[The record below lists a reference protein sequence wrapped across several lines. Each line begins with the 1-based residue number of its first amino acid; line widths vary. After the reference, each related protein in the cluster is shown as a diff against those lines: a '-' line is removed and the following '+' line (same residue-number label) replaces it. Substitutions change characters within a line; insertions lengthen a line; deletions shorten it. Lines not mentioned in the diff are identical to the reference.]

1 MGCAGT
7 VIQIISLILGLAGT
21 AMGVYSVYKIYK
33 ETGVMPWCDV
43 CMEEAQNPEE
53 DCATICSIDFQT
65 SVSAF
70 VNDKLQELQKF
81 NSTTGTFDFN

>member
-43 CMEEAQNPEE
+43 CMEEAQNPE
-53 DCATICSIDFQT
+53 
-65 SVSAF
+65 
-70 VNDKLQELQKF
+70 
-81 NSTTGTFDFN
+81 